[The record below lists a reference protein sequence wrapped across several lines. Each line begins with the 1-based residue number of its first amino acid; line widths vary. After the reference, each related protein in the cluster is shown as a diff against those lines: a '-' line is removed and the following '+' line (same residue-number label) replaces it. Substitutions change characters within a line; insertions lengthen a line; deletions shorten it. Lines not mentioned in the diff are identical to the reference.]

1 MSPLAT
7 SPPQELDRDMR
18 RAACR
23 SSRNCVST
31 RKRPGCR
38 NPYFQRSKCDCC
50 PLPGSPDTSA
60 CLRRI
65 CPAASCAITCECETQ
80 AARQPQTACH
90 KWRMRKIARQCC
102 RTRHICGGPDKS
114 SPRHAVPA
122 SETRLG
128 TAAGLPQSLNG
139 WSEICRLRL
148 APASG
153 ISALPEMWPSG

>member
-7 SPPQELDRDMR
+7 SPLQELDRDMR

-23 SSRNCVST
+23 SSSNCVFT

-50 PLPGSPDTSA
+50 TLPGSADASA
-60 CLRRI
+60 FLNRI
-65 CPAASCAITCECETQ
+65 CPAALSEVILRNHLRMRNASR
-80 AARQPQTACH
+80 RQPACH
-90 KWRMRKIARQCC
+90 KWCMRKIASRI
-102 RTRHICGGPDKS
+102 RHICGGPDKS

-153 ISALPEMWPSG
+153 ISALPEMWPIG